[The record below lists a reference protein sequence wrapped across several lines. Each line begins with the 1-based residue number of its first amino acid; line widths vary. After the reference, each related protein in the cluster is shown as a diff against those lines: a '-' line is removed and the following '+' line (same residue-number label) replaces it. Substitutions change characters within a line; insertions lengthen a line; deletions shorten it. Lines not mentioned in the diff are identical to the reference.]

1 MAPQSNLG
9 GGADS
14 SAAEHPAAWAAV
26 YAMALSTFVL
36 VASEFMPVSLLSP
49 VANDLGIT
57 EGQAGQSISVCGVAA
72 LLTSLSATRLIG
84 GIDRRWVLMVL
95 VSLLI
100 GAGVLVS
107 LAPNFTVLMAGRI
120 LVGVAVGGFW
130 SLSAAVAMRLVPAGS
145 VPNAL
150 AVINGGNAI
159 AATIAAPLGSF
170 LGGIIGWRGAF
181 LCVVPLAV
189 AAVAWLVYALPSLPA
204 ERRAAPG
211 GMLALLRKPRVTVGF
226 AGAALFFAGQFA
238 LFTYLRPF
246 LEQVTQVSLGQ
257 LSTLLL
263 LVGGMGFLGTVLI
276 GRVIG
281 ERLHLTL
288 AAIPAVMAVLAVC
301 LALAGT
307 SLGAAAALLAI
318 WGLLGTAAPV
328 AWWTWV
334 TRAAADNPEAG
345 GGLMVAAA
353 QVGITGGAVLGGTVY
368 DALGPVP
375 TFLGSGVILL
385 LAALV
390 ALASGWRP
398 GKAPRAGIVAGSPA
412 TADAR

>member
-1 MAPQSNLG
+1 MAPGLNLG
-9 GGADS
+9 GGAVG
-14 SAAEHPAAWAAV
+14 SAAERPAAWGAV

-49 VANDLGIT
+49 IASDLAIT

-72 LLTSLSATRLIG
+72 LLTSLTVARLIG
-84 GIDRRWVLMVL
+84 GIDRRRVLMVL

-100 GAGVLVS
+100 GGGALVAF
-107 LAPNFTVLMAGRI
+107 APNFAVLMAGRV

-130 SLSAAVAMRLVPAGS
+130 SLSAAVAMRLVPAAS
-145 VPNAL
+145 VPKAL

-159 AATIAAPLGSF
+159 AATVAAPLGSF
-170 LGGIIGWRGAF
+170 LGGLIGWRGAF

-189 AAVAWLVYALPSLPA
+189 AAVAWLAFALPGLPA

-211 GMLALLRKPRVTVGF
+211 GMLALLRKPLVAVGF

-246 LEQVTQVSLGQ
+246 LEQVTHVGLAGVSAM
-257 LSTLLL
+257 LL
-263 LVGGMGFLGTVLI
+263 LVGGMGFVGTVLI
-276 GRVIG
+276 GRTIG

-288 AAIPAVMAVLAVC
+288 AAIPAIMAVLAVC

-307 SLGAAAALLAI
+307 SPGATAALLAI

-328 AWWTWV
+328 VWWTWV

-353 QVGITGGAVLGGTVY
+353 QVGITSGAVLGGTVY

-375 TFLGSGVILL
+375 TFLGSGALL
-385 LAALV
+385 VLAALV
-390 ALASGWRP
+390 AFASGWRP
-398 GKAPRAGIVAGSPA
+398 GRACRDGIAAGPPAVAE
-412 TADAR
+412 AR